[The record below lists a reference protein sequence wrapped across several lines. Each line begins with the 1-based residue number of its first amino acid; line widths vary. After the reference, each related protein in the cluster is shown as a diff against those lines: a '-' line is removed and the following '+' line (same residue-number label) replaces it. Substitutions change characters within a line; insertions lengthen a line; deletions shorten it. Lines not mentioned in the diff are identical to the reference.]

1 MFRFGILLL
10 IHVVFCSTANAQA
23 SLEHVSARSCTAPCA
38 AVAVIF
44 IHGLTGSAETWVHSA
59 SGQSFPKMLADDPQ
73 VRDAIDVY
81 VLNYESLWNSGPPIV
96 EVTKAVSRQLD
107 PLLKDMRYSKVVF
120 VAHSLGGNIANE
132 YLAHVALRFGH
143 AALSRFR
150 LVMTLGTPFKGSS
163 LAGLAGLYGGNEQ
176 IRSLLDIRKNDFLQ
190 LLQESRGDY
199 LKKKVNHQCAALDFD
214 AGFETQRVGP
224 LLVVDKDSATE
235 GATRSQGFN
244 KNHIDLAKPAN
255 RNDEVY
261 LWVKG
266 EIGNCVAGSRCAAA
280 ATPGPICLV
289 GDFL

>member
-1 MFRFGILLL
+1 MLRFAFLLL
-10 IHVVFCSTANAQA
+10 VHIVLGSTANAQA
-23 SLEHVSARSCTAPCA
+23 SLEHVSARSCAAPCDS
-38 AVAVIF
+38 VAVIF

-73 VRDAIDVY
+73 VKDIVDVY
-81 VLNYESLWNSGPPIV
+81 VLNYQSLWNSGPPIV
-96 EVTKAVSRQLD
+96 EVTKAVSAQLD
-107 PLLKDMRYSKVVF
+107 SLLKEKRYWKVVF

-132 YLAHVALRFGH
+132 YLAHVALRYGH

-163 LAGLAGLYGGNEQ
+163 LAGLAGLYGGNQQ
-176 IRSLLDIRKNDFLQ
+176 IRSLLEIRKNDFLQ

-224 LLVVDKDSATE
+224 SLVVDKDSATE

-244 KNHIDLAKPAN
+244 KNHIELAKPAN
-255 RNDEVY
+255 RQDEVY

-266 EIGNCVAGSRCAAA
+266 EIGNCVAGPRCAEA